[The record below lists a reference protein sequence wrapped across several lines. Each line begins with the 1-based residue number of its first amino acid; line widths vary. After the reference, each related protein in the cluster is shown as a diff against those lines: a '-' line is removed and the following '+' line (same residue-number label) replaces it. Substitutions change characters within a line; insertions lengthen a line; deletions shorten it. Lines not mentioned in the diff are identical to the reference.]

1 MRVGILIA
9 IFLICVLSQQGSQRR
24 RLFYSTTD
32 HVCRSGFP
40 GRKDLTYINA
50 LIYDEKDDPRRIKV
64 VADGGSLCDSLVRD
78 PRRSIM
84 AVEDWDYLYY
94 NHDRKNVTWFRFN
107 QTFKRSTR
115 CFQSY

>member
-1 MRVGILIA
+1 MRVGFLIT
-9 IFLICVLSQQGSQRR
+9 IFLICVSSQQGRQRR

-32 HVCRSGFP
+32 HVCRSGPP
-40 GRKDLTYINA
+40 GRNDLTYITA
-50 LIYDEKDDPRRIKV
+50 LIYDEKDDPRRIYI
-64 VADGGSLCDSLVRD
+64 VADCGSLCDSLIRD